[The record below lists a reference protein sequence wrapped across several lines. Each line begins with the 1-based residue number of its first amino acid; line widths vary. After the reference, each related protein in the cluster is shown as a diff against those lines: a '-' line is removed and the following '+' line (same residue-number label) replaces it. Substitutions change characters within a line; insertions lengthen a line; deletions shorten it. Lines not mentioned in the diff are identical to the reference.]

1 MSVVLK
7 LDVKW
12 IPFRFQL
19 GDDSAIKKTSL
30 VMRGEFEEQRKE
42 VFQLRDQIK
51 EMEKVIAGF
60 ERLKSDNT

>member
-7 LDVKW
+7 LDVKY
-12 IPFRFQL
+12 IPFHFQI

-30 VMRGEFEEQRKE
+30 VTREEFEEQGKE

-60 ERLKSDNT
+60 EQPKSDTT